1 MSKMPEVNTE
11 MALNEIADYYDDFD
25 EGEKIFNIVV
35 KRDNTIRATRPTI
48 DKNDPITG
56 KAAYVWR
63 MVCFMVSSRSA
74 HQCMPMSADFYLPS
88 YNEDGKWRC
97 ELARKM
103 AESLRPIED
112 AIINGVKKSEWHGIR
127 RWGKILI

>member
-1 MSKMPEVNTE
+1 MNKMPEVNIRI
-11 MALNEIADYYDDFD
+11 ALNEIFENYGDYD
-25 EGEKIFNIVV
+25 EGGKIFDKVV
-35 KRDNTIRATRPTI
+35 KLDNTIRATRPKI

-88 YNEDGKWRC
+88 YNEDGEWNC